1 MNFVRKYSI
10 LFIVPLM
17 LSMTFAVNAP
27 AQEQGY
33 NFARELSKSFR
44 TAAENVL
51 PAVVSIQAENTV
63 EPTNQPQQMPEIPEM
78 FRDFFPDGM
87 FEQQG
92 PQIAPRQNWQGSG
105 VIISESGEVLTN
117 NHVIKDADEINVT
130 LDDGREMTAEVIATD
145 PLTDIA
151 LIQLSEEDTYPYAEL
166 GNSSEMQ
173 VGDWVLAIGN
183 PFGLS
188 QSVSEGII
196 SARGRTTEDVPV
208 GLNDNFKIKDYLQT
222 TAAINP
228 GNSGGPLINL
238 KGKIIGINN
247 AIQTAGIPGNL
258 GIGFAIPSDMAKRVI
273 EELKEYGRVRRGY
286 IGVTLR
292 SSDQFSDYYS
302 QQYGIDI
309 HHGAQVQE
317 VMPGTPGAKAGLK
330 PGDLIVE
337 VNGTKVRNSG
347 HLVKL
352 VTDHNVGET
361 ITLTILRKGKEQE
374 IELTLAERP
383 EEEQM
388 AQMMQPDE
396 ETPSKGSLT
405 YMMLGMN
412 IQTLNDQLASEYG
425 YNGDMNGVIVTEVT
439 PGTSA
444 ARHDLQVGDVI
455 TELNDQPIESKEQFE
470 KILSDVRKTMMEEEI
485 EERALLLYVHRADS
499 DFHPV
504 FVAPTITVK

>member
-1 MNFVRKYSI
+1 MNFVRKSSV

-17 LSMTFAVNAP
+17 LSLAVAFS
-27 AQEQGY
+27 AHSAEETDHS
-33 NFARELSKSFR
+33 FARELSSSFR
-44 TAAENVL
+44 SAAENVL

-63 EPTNQPQQMPEIPEM
+63 DTTAESQQIPEM
-78 FRDFFPDGM
+78 FRRFLPDGM
-87 FEQQG
+87 FDQQQ
-92 PQIAPRQNWQGSG
+92 PQMAPRQNWQGSG

-117 NHVIKDADEINVT
+117 NHVVKDADELNVT
-130 LDDGREMTAEVIATD
+130 LDDGRQMTAEVIATD

-151 LIQLSEEDTYPYAEL
+151 LIQLSEEGKYPYAEL
-166 GNSSEMQ
+166 GSSAEMQ

-196 SARGRTTEDVPV
+196 SARGRTSEDVPV

-238 KGKIIGINN
+238 DGKIIGINN
-247 AIQTAGIPGNL
+247 AIQTAGMPGNL
-258 GIGFAIPSDMAKRVI
+258 GIGFAIPSDMAQRVI
-273 EELKEYGRVRRGY
+273 DELKEFGRVRRGY

-317 VMPGTPGAKAGLK
+317 VMQGTPGAKAGLK
-330 PGDLIVE
+330 PGDLIIE
-337 VNGTKVRNSG
+337 VDGTKVRDSG

-352 VTDHNVGET
+352 VTDHSVGET
-361 ITLTILRKGKEQE
+361 INLTILRKGKEQE
-374 IELTLAERP
+374 VKLTLAERP
-383 EEEQM
+383 KEEQM
-388 AQMMQPDE
+388 AQMMQPDDE
-396 ETPSKGSLT
+396 ESSSKGSLT

-412 IQTLNDQLASEYG
+412 IQTLNTQLASEFG
-425 YNGDMNGVIVTEVT
+425 YDPNMNGVVITEVT

-455 TELNDQPIESKEQFE
+455 SELNDQPIESKEQFE
-470 KILSDVRKTMMEEEI
+470 KILSDVRKTMMEDEI
-485 EERALLLYVHRADS
+485 DERALLLYVHRADS

-504 FVAPTITVK
+504 FVAPTISAN